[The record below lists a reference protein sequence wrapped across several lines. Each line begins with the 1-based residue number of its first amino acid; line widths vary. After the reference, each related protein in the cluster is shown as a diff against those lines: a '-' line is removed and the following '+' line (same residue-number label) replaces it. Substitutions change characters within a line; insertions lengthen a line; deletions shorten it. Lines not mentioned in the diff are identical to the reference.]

1 MAAVSGM
8 WPPTRKWTRIGSAG
22 TSAVSKKPIRKS
34 PAGWGFCVVEG
45 DTGLGKGRGE
55 IVTEGSGPV
64 ITDQGSGAFIGAE
77 IGSNNTAELSAIA
90 GALVW
95 LLQQGGK
102 SSVVIRADSQYALN
116 IANGQW
122 RAKKNRDLA
131 SHVRALWDEVSILR
145 ELSGEHVRAH
155 RGHRW
160 NERADHLAFRAMS
173 GEEPLPLQFWKPGQ
187 R

>member
-1 MAAVSGM
+1 MNNVVAALHIYVD
-8 WPPTRKWTRIGSAG
+8 GSCEENRNVTAD
-22 TSAVSKKPIRKS
+22 T

-77 IGSNNTAELSAIA
+77 IGSNNTAELCGFAA
-90 GALVW
+90 ALRW
-95 LLQQGGK
+95 LLIEGG
-102 SSVVIRADSQYALN
+102 SDAAVIRADSQYAGN
-116 IANGQW
+116 
-122 RAKKNRDLA
+122 LA
-131 SHVRALWDEVSILR
+131 SGVWKAKANKELVHQVQLLWREVSGLR
-145 ELSGEHVRAH
+145 PLTWSHVKAH

-160 NERADHLAFRAMS
+160 NERADHLAVRRAQ
-173 GEEPLPLQFWKPGQ
+173 GDLPEPLTFWKPGQ

>member
-1 MAAVSGM
+1 MNIVVAALHIYVD
-8 WPPTRKWTRIGSAG
+8 GSCEENRNVTAD
-22 TSAVSKKPIRKS
+22 T

-45 DTGLGKGRGE
+45 DTGLGRGRGE
-55 IVTEGSGPV
+55 IVTEGSGQV
-64 ITDQGSGAFIGAE
+64 ITDEGSDAFIGAE

-95 LLQQGGK
+95 LLQQGGR

-131 SHVRALWDEVSILR
+131 SHVAHCGMRSPFCGNYLVNTS
-145 ELSGEHVRAH
+145 EHIVGIVGMNVRII
-155 RGHRW
+155 
-160 NERADHLAFRAMS
+160 
-173 GEEPLPLQFWKPGQ
+173 
-187 R
+187 